1 MSPTKIGPILI
12 IVMSC
17 TGTYCNEVERQTA
30 LGAVSGR
37 KLNLL
42 NTIVEEYIG
51 IPYAKPPVGDLRFM
65 PPVPMEP
72 WEGTYNATQ
81 TRTGCPQIPI
91 PGIWAGEVT
100 YTEDCLHLN
109 VWTSRPPMNDSE
121 ASAQLSPVLAWIH
134 GGGFCLGSAAYDNYT
149 GSILAAKTG
158 FVVVSMNYRLGVLG
172 FMDARFPGA
181 PGNMGLMDQNL
192 ALRWIQKNAR
202 FFGGDPAK
210 VTLFGESAG
219 AMSINCH
226 LLSPMSE
233 GLFARA
239 VLLSG
244 TMYTI
249 DFYDTPEENFEKAE
263 RLAERVG
270 CKERE
275 MNLTTHPE
283 QIISCLRRIPGDEIT
298 RAAIAMTEPKAFPFL
313 PTYRNEYLPQEPR
326 LALDNGVF
334 LPVDVI
340 VGVVSDE
347 MSAVFLYP
355 PAYDFLQENLE
366 GLERDNVTSFLE
378 KVIGSLEKTAL
389 PEALDHYLAR
399 AKDASQ
405 GALVRQYLDYFS
417 DRVFNCP
424 TRYFERKHASGGGKV
439 FSYVF
444 NHKYHTPALP
454 SWMGTPHSLELPFL
468 FGFPLV
474 ADTNIGDEHHAMS
487 DAFIKILSSFA
498 EQGYPELPGNKTWPE
513 YSERN
518 PVSVVLAPGN
528 YTDIRDYRGAEC
540 DQHWRQHFELGAYR
554 NRSTF

>member
-1 MSPTKIGPILI
+1 MAAENTVTCDTNQAPCSESVISLFTFIHDRGEREVTVRTVLEYAESSNFRVNNESYKIGPILSHCY
-12 IVMSC
+12 VLYQGH
-17 TGTYCNEVERQTA
+17 TVTKWKGRTA

-37 KLNLL
+37 RLNLL

-100 YTEDCLHLN
+100 YTEDCLHPN

-233 GLFARA
+233 RTFR
-239 VLLSG
+239 SG
-244 TMYTI
+244 
-249 DFYDTPEENFEKAE
+249 
-263 RLAERVG
+263 
-270 CKERE
+270 
-275 MNLTTHPE
+275 
-283 QIISCLRRIPGDEIT
+283 
-298 RAAIAMTEPKAFPFL
+298 
-313 PTYRNEYLPQEPR
+313 
-326 LALDNGVF
+326 
-334 LPVDVI
+334 
-340 VGVVSDE
+340 
-347 MSAVFLYP
+347 
-355 PAYDFLQENLE
+355 
-366 GLERDNVTSFLE
+366 
-378 KVIGSLEKTAL
+378 
-389 PEALDHYLAR
+389 
-399 AKDASQ
+399 
-405 GALVRQYLDYFS
+405 
-417 DRVFNCP
+417 
-424 TRYFERKHASGGGKV
+424 
-439 FSYVF
+439 
-444 NHKYHTPALP
+444 
-454 SWMGTPHSLELPFL
+454 
-468 FGFPLV
+468 
-474 ADTNIGDEHHAMS
+474 
-487 DAFIKILSSFA
+487 SS
-498 EQGYPELPGNKTWPE
+498 T
-513 YSERN
+513 
-518 PVSVVLAPGN
+518 
-528 YTDIRDYRGAEC
+528 
-540 DQHWRQHFELGAYR
+540 
-554 NRSTF
+554 